1 MAGSSG
7 SPYGDLE
14 GDCEPLDTLEDDF
27 EHENDDIKDE
37 NSFQDAEFIEHAT
50 QGRLE
55 DWLVSAVVLQQRQP
69 KP

>member
-50 QGRLE
+50 
-55 DWLVSAVVLQQRQP
+55 
-69 KP
+69 